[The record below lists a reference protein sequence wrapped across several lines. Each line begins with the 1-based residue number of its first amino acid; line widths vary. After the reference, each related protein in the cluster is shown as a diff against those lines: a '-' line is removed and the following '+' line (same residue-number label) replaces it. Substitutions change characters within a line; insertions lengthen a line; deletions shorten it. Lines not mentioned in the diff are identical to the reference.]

1 MRLVSLL
8 IVASWLG
15 TTLGIQESDAGII
28 DWHKLLVGVPLVD
41 STSAAPIFH
50 RVGGKNTKSVI
61 LTATKQNVLAA
72 LNPVDGS
79 VAWRHVFEPEDT
91 VVTFEK
97 QDTTVA
103 SLSGP
108 GGATLR
114 SFDILSG
121 LLLLE
126 KRLHPPETSLPLEP
140 GHTGSSI
147 VFTADSDIIALT
159 NGHMVQF
166 ITKSGN
172 IRWTWT
178 LEDQSSLVIYT
189 HVIAT
194 STAIYAV
201 GLAKSYSSYIL
212 HVAALSPESGQLLS
226 TAHVASSVTNP
237 STDLALL
244 TSNTVSRLAWLEQ
257 GALKSVALSASLK
270 EKPTTIKGAT
280 YRRLLDVGLS
290 KHGYMVAI
298 MSDGAGRVFRL
309 EEDGSALNNIW
320 EFEGSAY
327 NSRHSESLYAG
338 GFDKIGYPYIGR
350 LYWSHAFKFASA
362 ELLAPHLAS
371 GKGLVTGFSFPF
383 DTYNHGVITHIT
395 MDAANPSPF
404 TVLGRFFLTTTT
416 GTVQLWQQDKLQ
428 WTREESLAS
437 VRVAEFVELPEHI
450 VTSSHDRDEQF
461 SERVRR
467 HISDAQNFPRYLLN
481 FVRRFAT
488 GSYASASSS
497 VAAKDGS
504 LSRDAFGFRQI
515 ILVATDFGKLFALDS
530 SNGNVLWS
538 RILGLGWA
546 AEVGG
551 KHLPVKIFVTRTVS
565 DGESPQAVLVTQR
578 RANNGLLDTTLFHF
592 DALTGL
598 DARSNAEKSK
608 VLEGTDIPE
617 AMVDAFMLHKDDTRV
632 IIVLDELL
640 QAHLYPDTDE
650 SKKFLLEN
658 GSSLHFPLQMNV
670 PDGRQVVGHH
680 LAEVPSLSGYLLARP
695 TWTLSLAH
703 GETIQSLVPAARGP
717 VASIGKVLGNR
728 TTLYKYLNPR
738 TFVVLT
744 DAVASE
750 LPGCGLYVVDA
761 AKGTIIYQVSL
772 PANVGKCDI
781 RATLT
786 ENWLIYH
793 YYDEDFS
800 GVGQAKGYRMVTVE
814 LYEGSRAD
822 DKTQSSELCAYSK
835 DNSAIRVFEQSY
847 VFPHGIS
854 AIGTTT
860 TKFGI
865 SSKDAIVATTNNKVQ
880 SFSRRLLNPRRPSQK
895 PSSEEAE
902 EQLVQYDPVLPDD
915 PRRVLSHTYEVAKI
929 RRIITSPALLESTCL
944 VFVYGLDMFLSRV
957 APSKT
962 FDVLD
967 ENFNKA
973 QLVFTVLGL
982 AAAIGIT
989 KPIVRNK
996 KLREK
1001 WYQ

>member
-1 MRLVSLL
+1 MRLLSLVV
-8 IVASWLG
+8 VASWLG
-15 TTLGIQESDAGII
+15 TTFGIQESDAGII
-28 DWHKLLVGVPLVD
+28 DWHKRLVGIPLVD
-41 STSAAPIFH
+41 STSTAPVFH

-61 LTATKQNVLAA
+61 LAATEHNVLAA

-79 VAWRHVFEPEDT
+79 VTWRHIFEPEDT
-91 VVTFEK
+91 IVTFQK
-97 QDTTVA
+97 QDTIVA

-114 SFDILSG
+114 SFDVLSG
-121 LLLLE
+121 HLLLE
-126 KRLHPPETSLPLEP
+126 KRLYSPETSLPSES

-147 VFTADSDIIALT
+147 SFTADSDIIALT
-159 NGHMVQF
+159 NGHTVQS
-166 ITKSGN
+166 ITKSGE

-178 LEDQSSLVIYT
+178 SEDQSSLVIYT
-189 HVIAT
+189 NVIAT
-194 STAIYAV
+194 PTVIYAV
-201 GLAKSYSSYIL
+201 GLAKSYSSHTL
-212 HVAALSPESGQLLS
+212 HVAALSSESGQLLS
-226 TAHVASSVTNP
+226 SAHVASSIANP
-237 STDLALL
+237 STDFALL
-244 TSNTVSRLAWLEQ
+244 TSNAVSRLAWLEQ
-257 GALKSVALSASLK
+257 GALKSVVLSTSLK
-270 EKPTTIKGAT
+270 EKPTTTKGTT
-280 YRRLLDVGLS
+280 YKQLLDVGLS

-298 MSDGAGRVFRL
+298 MSDGTGRVFRL
-309 EEDGSALNNIW
+309 EEDSSALNNIL
-320 EFEGSAY
+320 EFEGSA
-327 NSRHSESLYAG
+327 NDPRHSESLYTG
-338 GFDKIGYPYIGR
+338 GFDKGGYPYIGR
-350 LYWSHAFKFASA
+350 LYWSHAFQFASA
-362 ELLAPHLAS
+362 EVFAPHLAS

-383 DTYNHGVITHIT
+383 DTYSHGVITHIT
-395 MDAANPSPF
+395 MDAANPSAL
-404 TVLGRFFLTTTT
+404 TVLGRLFLTTTT

-428 WTREESLAS
+428 WIREESLAS
-437 VRVAEFVELPEHI
+437 VRVAEFVELPEHV
-450 VTSSHDRDEQF
+450 VTSSHDLDEQF

-467 HISDAQNFPRYLLN
+467 QISDAQNLPRYLLN

-565 DGESPQAVLVTQR
+565 DGESPQAVLITQR

-598 DARSNAEKSK
+598 DVRSNAQKTK

-650 SKKFLLEN
+650 SKTFLLEN
-658 GSSLHFPLQMNV
+658 ASSLHFPLQMNF
-670 PDGRQVVGHH
+670 PGGRQVVGHH
-680 LAEVPSLSGYLLARP
+680 LAEVHSLSRHLLARP
-695 TWTLSLAH
+695 TWTLSLSH
-703 GETIQSLVPAARGP
+703 GETVQSLIPAARGA

-744 DAVASE
+744 NAVASE
-750 LPGCGLYVVDA
+750 PPSCGLYVVDA
-761 AKGTIIYQVSL
+761 AKGTIVYQVSL
-772 PANVGKCDI
+772 PVIAGKCDVK
-781 RATLT
+781 ATLT

-793 YYDEDFS
+793 YYDDDD
-800 GVGQAKGYRMVTVE
+800 GQAKGYRMVTVE
-814 LYEGSRAD
+814 LYEGSQAD
-822 DKTQSSELCAYSK
+822 DKTRSSELSAYST
-835 DNSAIRVFEQSY
+835 DNTAIRAFEQSY

-854 AIGTTT
+854 AIGTTS

-880 SFSRRLLNPRRPSQK
+880 SFSRRLLSPRRPSQK
-895 PSSEEAE
+895 PTSEEVE
-902 EQLVQYDPVLPDD
+902 EQLVQYDPLLPDD
-915 PRRVLSHTYEVAKI
+915 PRRVLSHTYEVANI
-929 RRIITSPALLESTCL
+929 RRIITSPALLESTSL
-944 VFVYGLDMFLSRV
+944 VFAYGLDMFLTRV

>member
-1 MRLVSLL
+1 MRLISLL
-8 IVASWLG
+8 VVASWLG
-15 TTLGIQESDAGII
+15 TTFGIQESDAGII
-28 DWHKLLVGVPLVD
+28 DWHKQLVGVPLVA
-41 STSAAPIFH
+41 STSTAPVFH

-61 LTATKQNVLAA
+61 LAATEQNVLAA

-79 VAWRHVFEPEDT
+79 VAWRHIFEPEDAI
-91 VVTFEK
+91 VTFQK
-97 QDTTVA
+97 QDTTVT

-114 SFDILSG
+114 SFDVLSG
-121 LLLLE
+121 HLLLE
-126 KRLHPPETSLPLEP
+126 KHLHSPDTRLLSEP
-140 GHTGSSI
+140 GLTGSCI
-147 VFTADSDIIALT
+147 TFTDDLDIIALT
-159 NGHMVQF
+159 NGHTVQSV
-166 ITKSGN
+166 TKSGE

-178 LEDQSSLVIYT
+178 SEDQSSLVIYT
-189 HVIAT
+189 NVIAT
-194 STAIYAV
+194 PTAVYAV
-201 GLAKSYSSYIL
+201 GVAKSYASYTL
-212 HVAALSPESGQLLS
+212 HVTALSSESGQLLS
-226 TAHVASSVTNP
+226 SAHVPSSITNP
-237 STDLALL
+237 SSDLVLL
-244 TSNTVSRLAWLEQ
+244 TRNTVSRLAWLEQ
-257 GALKSVALSASLK
+257 GSVKSVTLSTSLK
-270 EKPTTIKGAT
+270 EKPTTNKGAN
-280 YRRLLDVGLS
+280 YKRVLDVGLS
-290 KHGYMVAI
+290 KQGYMVAI
-298 MSDGAGRVFRL
+298 MLDGTGRVFRL
-309 EEDGSALNNIW
+309 GEDGSDLNNNW
-320 EFEGSAY
+320 EFEGSA
-327 NSRHSESLYAG
+327 NDPQHSESLYTGGLDKAG
-338 GFDKIGYPYIGR
+338 LPYIGR
-350 LYWSHAFKFASA
+350 LYWSHAFQFASA
-362 ELLAPHLAS
+362 EIFAPHLAS
-371 GKGLVTGFSFPF
+371 AKGLVTGFSFPF
-383 DTYNHGVITHIT
+383 ETYSHGVITHIT
-395 MDAANPSPF
+395 MDAANPSAF
-404 TVLGRFFLTTTT
+404 TVLGRLFLTTTT

-428 WTREESLAS
+428 WTREESLTS
-437 VRVAEFVELPEHI
+437 VRVAEFIELPEHV
-450 VTSSHDRDEQF
+450 VTSSHDLDEQF

-497 VAAKDGS
+497 IAAKDGS

-530 SNGNVLWS
+530 SNGNVVWS

-565 DGESPQAVLVTQR
+565 DGESPQAVLITQR

-592 DALTGL
+592 DTLTGL
-598 DARSNAEKSK
+598 DARSNAQQTK

-632 IIVLDELL
+632 IIVVDELL
-640 QAHLYPDTDE
+640 QAHLYPDTDD
-650 SKKFLLEN
+650 SRKFLLEN
-658 GSSLHFPLQMNV
+658 ASSLHFPLQMNL
-670 PDGRQVVGHH
+670 PSGRHIVGHH
-680 LAEVPSLSGYLLARP
+680 LTEIPSLSRYLLARP
-695 TWTLSLAH
+695 TWTLSLPH
-703 GETIQSLVPAARGP
+703 GETVQSLIPAARGP

-744 DAVASE
+744 NAVASE
-750 LPGCGLYVVDA
+750 PPSCGLYVVDA
-761 AKGTIIYQVSL
+761 AKGTIVYQVAL
-772 PANVGKCDI
+772 PAIAGKCDV
-781 RATLT
+781 RSTLT

-793 YYDEDFS
+793 YYDADVE
-800 GVGQAKGYRMVTVE
+800 QAKGYRMVTVE
-814 LYEGSRAD
+814 LYEGSQAD
-822 DKTQSSELCAYSK
+822 EKTRSSELSAYSE
-835 DNSAIRVFEQSY
+835 DNTAIRVFEQSY

-854 AIGTTT
+854 AIATTS

-865 SSKDAIVATTNNKVQ
+865 SSKDAIVATTNNKIQ

-895 PSSEEAE
+895 PTSEEVE
-902 EQLVQYDPVLPDD
+902 EQLMQYDPLLPDD
-915 PRRVLSHTYEVAKI
+915 SRRVLSHTL
-929 RRIITSPALLESTCL
+929 R
-944 VFVYGLDMFLSRV
+944 FGLDMFLSRV

>member
-1 MRLVSLL
+1 MRLISLL
-8 IVASWLG
+8 VVASWLG
-15 TTLGIQESDAGII
+15 TTFGIQESDAGII
-28 DWHKLLVGVPLVD
+28 DWHKRLVGVPLVD
-41 STSAAPIFH
+41 STSTAPVFH

-61 LTATKQNVLAA
+61 LAATEQNVLAA

-91 VVTFEK
+91 IVTFQK

-114 SFDILSG
+114 SFDVLSG
-121 LLLLE
+121 HLLLE
-126 KRLHPPETSLPLEP
+126 KRLHSPETSLPSDSD
-140 GHTGSSI
+140 HTGSCI
-147 VFTADSDIIALT
+147 AFTADSDIIALT
-159 NGHMVQF
+159 NGHTVQS
-166 ITKSGN
+166 ITKSGE
-172 IRWTWT
+172 IRWTWPS
-178 LEDQSSLVIYT
+178 EDQSSLVIYT
-189 HVIAT
+189 NVIAT
-194 STAIYAV
+194 PTAIYAV
-201 GLAKSYSSYIL
+201 GLAKSYSSYTL
-212 HVAALSPESGQLLS
+212 HVTALSPESGQLLS
-226 TAHVASSVTNP
+226 SAHVPSSITYPAS
-237 STDLALL
+237 DLVLL
-244 TSNTVSRLAWLEQ
+244 TSNAVSRLAWLEQ
-257 GALKSVALSASLK
+257 GSVKSVALSTSLK
-270 EKPTTIKGAT
+270 EKPTTIKGAN
-280 YRRLLDVGLS
+280 YKRVLDVGLS
-290 KHGYMVAI
+290 KQGYMVAI
-298 MSDGAGRVFRL
+298 MLNGTGRVFRL
-309 EEDGSALNNIW
+309 GEDGSDLNNIW
-320 EFEGSAY
+320 EFEGSA
-327 NSRHSESLYAG
+327 NDPRHSESLYTGGLDKAG
-338 GFDKIGYPYIGR
+338 LPYIGR
-350 LYWSHAFKFASA
+350 LYWSHAFQFASA
-362 ELLAPHLAS
+362 EIFAPHLAS

-383 DTYNHGVITHIT
+383 DTYGHGVITHIT
-395 MDAANPSPF
+395 MDAANPSAF
-404 TVLGRFFLTTTT
+404 TVLGRLFLTTTT

-428 WTREESLAS
+428 WTREESLTS
-437 VRVAEFVELPEHI
+437 VRVAEFIELPEHV
-450 VTSSHDRDEQF
+450 VTSSHDLDEQF

-530 SNGNVLWS
+530 SNGNVVWS

-565 DGESPQAVLVTQR
+565 DGESPQAVLITQR

-598 DARSNAEKSK
+598 DARSNAQQTK

-632 IIVLDELL
+632 IIVVDELL
-640 QAHLYPDTDE
+640 QAHLYPDTDG
-650 SKKFLLEN
+650 SRKFLLEN
-658 GSSLHFPLQMNV
+658 VSSLHFPLQMNL
-670 PDGRQVVGHH
+670 PSGRHVVGHH
-680 LAEVPSLSGYLLARP
+680 LAEIPSLSRYLLARP
-695 TWTLSLAH
+695 TWTLSLPH
-703 GETIQSLVPAARGP
+703 GETVQSLIPAARGP

-744 DAVASE
+744 NAVTSE
-750 LPGCGLYVVDA
+750 PPSCGLYVVDS
-761 AKGTIIYQVSL
+761 AKGTIAHQVSL
-772 PANVGKCDI
+772 PVIAGKCDVK
-781 RATLT
+781 ATLT

-793 YYDEDFS
+793 YYDDD
-800 GVGQAKGYRMVTVE
+800 VGQAKGYRMVTVE
-814 LYEGSRAD
+814 LYEGSQAD
-822 DKTQSSELCAYSK
+822 EKTRSSELSAYSEH
-835 DNSAIRVFEQSY
+835 NTAIRVFEQSY

-854 AIGTTT
+854 AIATTS

-865 SSKDAIVATTNNKVQ
+865 SSKDAIIATTNNKVQ

-895 PSSEEAE
+895 PTSEEVE
-902 EQLVQYDPVLPDD
+902 EQLMQYDPLLPDD
-915 PRRVLSHTYEVAKI
+915 PRRVLSHTYEVANI
-929 RRIITSPALLESTCL
+929 RRIITSPALLESTSL
-944 VFVYGLDMFLSRV
+944 VFAFGLDMFLSRV

>member
-1 MRLVSLL
+1 MRLISLL
-8 IVASWLG
+8 VVASWLG
-15 TTLGIQESDAGII
+15 TTFGIQESDAGII
-28 DWHKLLVGVPLVD
+28 DWHKRLVGVPLVD
-41 STSAAPIFH
+41 STSTTPVFH

-61 LTATKQNVLAA
+61 LAATEQNVLAA

-79 VAWRHVFEPEDT
+79 VAWRHIFEPEDT
-91 VVTFEK
+91 IVTFQK

-108 GGATLR
+108 SGATLR
-114 SFDILSG
+114 SFDVLSG
-121 LLLLE
+121 HLLLE
-126 KRLHPPETSLPLEP
+126 KRLHSTDTRLPSESGL
-140 GHTGSSI
+140 TGSCI
-147 VFTADSDIIALT
+147 TFTADSDIIALT
-159 NGHMVQF
+159 NGHTVQF
-166 ITKSGN
+166 ITKSGE

-178 LEDQSSLVIYT
+178 AEDQRYTPLSYIPTSLPPP
-189 HVIAT
+189 
-194 STAIYAV
+194 TAVYAV
-201 GLAKSYSSYIL
+201 GVAKSYASYTL
-212 HVAALSPESGQLLS
+212 HVAALSSESGQLLS
-226 TAHVASSVTNP
+226 SAHVPSSIASP
-237 STDLALL
+237 SSDLVLL

-257 GALKSVALSASLK
+257 GSVKSVALSTSLK
-270 EKPTTIKGAT
+270 EKPTTIKGAN
-280 YRRLLDVGLS
+280 YKRVLDVGLS
-290 KHGYMVAI
+290 KQGYMVAV
-298 MSDGAGRVFRL
+298 MLDGTGRVFRL
-309 EEDGSALNNIW
+309 GEDGSDLNNIW
-320 EFEGSAY
+320 EF
-327 NSRHSESLYAG
+327 RRIQSLYTGGLDKAG
-338 GFDKIGYPYIGR
+338 LPYIGR
-350 LYWSHAFKFASA
+350 LYWSHAFQFASA
-362 ELLAPHLAS
+362 EIFAPHLAS

-383 DTYNHGVITHIT
+383 ETYSHGVITHIT
-395 MDAANPSPF
+395 MDAANPSAF
-404 TVLGRFFLTTTT
+404 TVLGRLFLTTTT

-428 WTREESLAS
+428 WTREESLTS
-437 VRVAEFVELPEHI
+437 VRVAEFIELPEHV
-450 VTSSHDRDEQF
+450 VTSSHDLDEQF

-481 FVRRFAT
+481 FARRFAT

-530 SNGNVLWS
+530 SNGNVVWS

-565 DGESPQAVLVTQR
+565 DGESPQAVLITQR

-592 DALTGL
+592 DTLTGL
-598 DARSNAEKSK
+598 DARSNAQETK

-632 IIVLDELL
+632 IIVVDELL
-640 QAHLYPDTDE
+640 QAHLYPDTDD
-650 SKKFLLEN
+650 SRKFLLEN
-658 GSSLHFPLQMNV
+658 ASSLHFPLQMNV
-670 PDGRQVVGHH
+670 PSGRHVVGHH
-680 LAEVPSLSGYLLARP
+680 LAEIPSLSRYLLARP
-695 TWTLSLAH
+695 TWTLSLPH
-703 GETIQSLVPAARGP
+703 GETVQSLIPAARGP

-744 DAVASE
+744 NAVASE
-750 LPGCGLYVVDA
+750 APSCGLYVVDA
-761 AKGTIIYQVSL
+761 AKGTIVYQVAL
-772 PANVGKCDI
+772 PAIAGGCDVK
-781 RATLT
+781 ATLT
-786 ENWLIYH
+786 ENWLLYH
-793 YYDEDFS
+793 YYDED
-800 GVGQAKGYRMVTVE
+800 VEQAKGYRMVTVE
-814 LYEGSRAD
+814 LYEGSQAD
-822 DKTQSSELCAYSK
+822 EKTQSSELSANSE
-835 DNSAIRVFEQSY
+835 DNTAIRVFEQSY

-854 AIGTTT
+854 AIATTS
-860 TKFGI
+860 TKYGI
-865 SSKDAIVATTNNKVQ
+865 SSKDAIVATTNRKVQ
-880 SFSRRLLNPRRPSQK
+880 TFSRRLLNPRRPSQK
-895 PSSEEAE
+895 PTVEEVE
-902 EQLVQYDPVLPDD
+902 EQLMQYDALLADD
-915 PRRVLSHTYEVAKI
+915 SRRVLSHTYEVANI
-929 RRIITSPALLESTCL
+929 RRIITSPALLESTSL
-944 VFVYGLDMFLSRV
+944 VFAFGLDMFLSRV